1 MITVAQATTTQHIE
15 EVRVLMRAFVD
26 WQRERYHQEI
36 ELVDSYY
43 DPIAFESELA
53 SLPGEFAPP
62 TGRLL
67 LASEDDRPVGCVAL
81 HDLGDGACEMKRM
94 FVFSEYHGRGV
105 GQLLAK
111 TVIEEAKQAGYKVM
125 RLDTGAR
132 QIESLGLYGKLSFKP
147 IAAYYNVPDILRE
160 ILVFMELDLTN

>member
-1 MITVAQATTTQHIE
+1 MITVAPATTTQHIE
-15 EVRVLMRAFVD
+15 EVRILMRAFID
-26 WQRERYHQEI
+26 WQRDRYHQEI
-36 ELVDSYY
+36 ELVDSYF
-43 DPIAFESELA
+43 DPVAFESELA
-53 SLPGEFAPP
+53 SLPGEYAPP

-67 LASEDDRPVGCVAL
+67 LASEGDRPVGCVAL

-132 QIESLGLYGKLSFKP
+132 QAEAQGLYGKLRFKR
-147 IAAYYNVPDILRE
+147 IDAYYDLPNRLRE
-160 ILVFMELDLTN
+160 SLVFMELDLTD